1 MEKRKGEIKM
11 TTQITQK
18 NQTIEDLKKELKK
31 ATNEKEALSAYFL
44 LQQQRDFDEYSRQV
58 ENKNF
63 YLSNSF
69 KNECIKRWYNNN
81 MKNIIIH
88 LTPKAGKAILGLA
101 FLVEGF
107 LKFELVP
114 QNRDTIA
121 INISISHEEMTNSQI
136 HYLNNELSINI
147 PEHNKEEENELEQEF
162 INSFIQSI

>member
-1 MEKRKGEIKM
+1 M
-11 TTQITQK
+11 TTQQQ
-18 NQTIEDLKKELKK
+18 NQTQTKAIEDLKKELKK

-44 LQQQRDFDEYSRQV
+44 LQQQKDFDEYTRQV

-63 YLSNSF
+63 YLSNAF
-69 KNECIKRWYNNN
+69 KNESVKRWYNNN

-101 FLVEGF
+101 FLVEGY
-107 LKFELVP
+107 LKFEMIP

-121 INISISHEEMTNSQI
+121 VNISISHEEMTNSQI
-136 HYLNNELSINI
+136 HWLNNELNINI
-147 PEHNKEEENELEQEF
+147 PEHDREEENDLEQEF

>member
-1 MEKRKGEIKM
+1 M
-11 TTQITQK
+11 TTQTTQK

-31 ATNEKEALSAYFL
+31 ATNEKEALSTYFL

-81 MKNIIIH
+81 MKNIVLH
-88 LTPKAGKAILGLA
+88 VTPRAGKALLGLA
-101 FLVEGF
+101 FLAESF
-107 LKFELVP
+107 FKLDFIP
-114 QNRDTIA
+114 QNKDTIA
-121 INISISHEEMTNSQI
+121 INVAIDYENMSNGQI
-136 HYLNNELSINI
+136 HFYNSELNINI

-162 INSFIQSI
+162 INSFIQSM

>member
-1 MEKRKGEIKM
+1 M
-11 TTQITQK
+11 TTKQQ
-18 NQTIEDLKKELKK
+18 NQTQTKAIEDLKKELKK

-44 LQQQRDFDEYSRQV
+44 LQQQKDFDEYSRQI

-69 KNECIKRWYNNN
+69 KNESVKRWYNNN

-101 FLVEGF
+101 FLVEGY
-107 LKFELVP
+107 LKFEIIP
-114 QNRDTIA
+114 QNRDTVA
-121 INISISHEEMTNSQI
+121 VNISISHEEMTNSQI
-136 HYLNNELSINI
+136 HWLNSELNIEI
-147 PEHNKEEENELEQEF
+147 PEHNKEEENDLEQEF

>member
-1 MEKRKGEIKM
+1 M
-11 TTQITQK
+11 TETTQK
-18 NQTIEDLKKELKK
+18 NQIEELKKQLKK
-31 ATNEKEALSAYFL
+31 ATNEKEALSTYFL
-44 LQQQRDFDEYSRQV
+44 LQQQKDFDEYSRQI

-101 FLVEGF
+101 FLVEGY
-107 LKFELVP
+107 LKFEIIP

-121 INISISHEEMTNSQI
+121 VNISISHEEMTNSQI
-136 HYLNNELSINI
+136 HYLNSELNINI
-147 PEHNKEEENELEQEF
+147 PEHEREEENALEQEF
-162 INSFIQSI
+162 LNSFIQSI